1 VPFDP
6 GDPLRVETGW
16 WCNNLSLGGIEMEI
30 ARNLW
35 RRKLRTILTVSG
47 IVMGIFALTT
57 MGSLAEHFNTLLAG
71 GITYYS
77 SSIQVADDKSGS
89 FGSGFMSLDSLYRI
103 RQVNGVAAAGPVVA
117 LLANRGAVS
126 TVSFGIPDMI
136 MNYDPV
142 TLDNSAFKI
151 TLASGRWPG
160 ASARN
165 EVTLGSSIA
174 AELHKKVGDTIDL
187 PVRPKDAT
195 KDFVNHRFTVIGVMN
210 RTLTAPDSVAY
221 LSLHDSQMLLGES
234 MPAAIR
240 TSVDATQLITGVSA
254 FGKPGVNLD
263 SLADKITAT
272 VPGVK
277 ATKPTDLVNSFKSGG
292 AVFTFMTTAAAL
304 LALIIGG
311 LSVVNTMIMSVT
323 DRVREIGLKKAI
335 GAKTRNVLVEFLAES
350 TAIGLVGGVVGFG
363 LGALL
368 TFAMN
373 AGDPAGGLFLIT
385 PRLVVIAVAFAIA
398 LGAGAGALPAMR
410 AARMDPVTALRAQ

>member
-1 VPFDP
+1 
-6 GDPLRVETGW
+6 
-16 WCNNLSLGGIEMEI
+16 MEI

-57 MGSLAEHFNTLLAG
+57 MGSLAEHFNTLLDG
-71 GITYYS
+71 GVTYYS
-77 SSIQVADDKSGS
+77 SSIQVADDKSSG
-89 FGSGFMSLDSLYRI
+89 FGGGFMSTDTFYRI
-103 RQVNGVAAAGPVVA
+103 REVPGVTAAGPIVA
-117 LLANRGAVS
+117 MLAKPGTVS
-126 TVSFGIPDMI
+126 TVSFGVPDMI
-136 MNYDPV
+136 MNYDPA
-142 TLDNSAFKI
+142 TIDNSAFAV

-174 AELHKKVGDTIDL
+174 AEFNLHVGDSIAL

-195 KDFVNHRFTVIGVMN
+195 KDFVNHPFTVIGLVSK
-210 RTLTAPDSVAY
+210 TLTAPDSVAY
-221 LSLHDSQMLLGES
+221 VSLHDAQMLLGES

-240 TSVDATQLITGVSA
+240 TSVDPTQLITGAAVFA
-254 FGKPGVNLD
+254 KPGTNLD
-263 SLADKITAT
+263 ALADTITAT

-277 ATKPTDLVNSFKSGG
+277 ATKPSDLVNSFKAGG

-323 DRVREIGLKKAI
+323 ERVREIGLKKAI
-335 GAKTRNVLVEFLAES
+335 GATTRAILGEFLAES
-350 TAIGLVGGVVGFG
+350 TTIGLLGGVIGFG

-368 TFAMN
+368 TLALN

-385 PRLVVIAVAFAIA
+385 PRLVIIALVFAIA